1 MVDLPSN
8 NPVHLRCIFLF
19 SHPRRDSHSM
29 PFSTLNGSEAHSMQ
43 IYLEHCAQTSVT
55 ILGGIQGYTKFSPI
69 HLGAHGGVYQAVDCA
84 TNRVVAIK
92 IVSSD
97 PDRASPN
104 KYRALDNDLTKDF
117 SILQSINHPH
127 VLEILSV
134 YRNDADRMTS
144 IVLEFM
150 PRGTLLDYM
159 LEEYNRQN
167 ADDVLRPP
175 GIEEIPARDIM
186 YQLCQAMSYV
196 HGLGIVHRNLKAEN
210 IFLTGDTLPFIKIGG
225 FGLAVRSEGQKLTEV
240 SGSFDY
246 MAPELLSPAKPGY
259 DHRADSWS
267 AGILLFTLLILSTPW
282 IFGATADEK
291 HLFTLRWEVLG
302 DRLSDEGYD
311 FLRGLLSVEP
321 EQRPSLA
328 NALSHRWLA
337 YHRPMYPNVIYPPAS
352 EIFVQ
357 SAR

>member
-1 MVDLPSN
+1 MSDFKKSDPTFGGFMLQTSGRRAMNTVVNAQRGVLRDSAKNPNGKPRVDSSPQYQAANPTKAN
-8 NPVHLRCIFLF
+8 NPAY
-19 SHPRRDSHSM
+19 SGKKAN
-29 PFSTLNGSEAHSMQ
+29 STSKG
-43 IYLEHCAQTSVT
+43 
-55 ILGGIQGYTKFSPI
+55 
-69 HLGAHGGVYQAVDCA
+69 
-84 TNRVVAIK
+84 VVAIK

-104 KYRALDNDLTKDF
+104 RYRALDNDLTKDF

-134 YRNDADRMTS
+134 YRSDADRMTS
-144 IVLEFM
+144 IVLELM

-159 LEEYNRQN
+159 LEEYNRQSV
-167 ADDVLRPP
+167 DGVLRPP

-186 YQLCQAMSYV
+186 YQLCQAMSYI

-282 IFGATADEK
+282 IFGAAADEK

-302 DRLSDEGYD
+302 DRLSDEGYE

-328 NALSHRWLA
+328 DALSHRWLA

-357 SAR
+357 SGR